1 MEREIRDTLDRIETR
16 EDVRVLY
23 AVESGSRAW
32 GFAST
37 DSDWD
42 VRFLYLRRPEWYL
55 SVQRRRDVL
64 EYPLADGLDVSGW
77 DLKKAL
83 GLFAKSNPPL
93 LEWLRSPI
101 VYREAFSAAARLR
114 VLAADYFSPRSC
126 MHHYLSMAEGNYR
139 EYLQRDPVRVKK
151 YFYVLRSVLAC
162 RWIEMHGTTPPT
174 EFAALVADQL
184 PARLRPVV
192 EALLARKRAGDELAQ
207 GPQVDLSGRA
217 VGQGEP
223 HSEAPQRLD
232 TPNPDH
238 RVTHVLVANTV
249 VGEPRL
255 APSARP
261 RLRPLRSCGSPHPSP
276 LDARRRRPRH
286 GPVRRP

>member
-151 YFYVLRSVLAC
+151 YFYVLRPVLAC
-162 RWIEMHGTTPPT
+162 RWIQMHGTTPPT
-174 EFAALVADQL
+174 EFAPWWRTSCRHACVRSSRPCSHASAPATSWPRVPGSRDQRV
-184 PARLRPVV
+184 PGSRACVVEGAAGAPAAGPRARL
-192 EALLARKRAGDELAQ
+192 AG
-207 GPQVDLSGRA
+207 
-217 VGQGEP
+217 
-223 HSEAPQRLD
+223 
-232 TPNPDH
+232 
-238 RVTHVLVANTV
+238 
-249 VGEPRL
+249 PR
-255 APSARP
+255 
-261 RLRPLRSCGSPHPSP
+261 
-276 LDARRRRPRH
+276 
-286 GPVRRP
+286 

>member
-55 SVQRRRDVL
+55 SIQRRRDVL

-77 DLKKAL
+77 DLKQAL

-101 VYREAFSAAARLR
+101 VYREAFSAPARLR
-114 VLAADYFSPRSC
+114 VLSARWWRTSCPHGCVRSSRRCSHASAPATSWPRVPGLPRST
-126 MHHYLSMAEGNYR
+126 S
-139 EYLQRDPVRVKK
+139 
-151 YFYVLRSVLAC
+151 F
-162 RWIEMHGTTPPT
+162 WIE
-174 EFAALVADQL
+174 
-184 PARLRPVV
+184 RL
-192 EALLARKRAGDELAQ
+192 
-207 GPQVDLSGRA
+207 
-217 VGQGEP
+217 
-223 HSEAPQRLD
+223 
-232 TPNPDH
+232 
-238 RVTHVLVANTV
+238 
-249 VGEPRL
+249 
-255 APSARP
+255 
-261 RLRPLRSCGSPHPSP
+261 HP
-276 LDARRRRPRH
+276 
-286 GPVRRP
+286 